1 MSLCRDMSKILEYEM
16 SKQCGLIMPPFVIQ
30 LSAEKKRTKK
40 NAHFSLVDEFFGVAL
55 NYKINALEC
64 FNKCVAR

>member
-30 LSAEKKRTKK
+30 LSAGKK
-40 NAHFSLVDEFFGVAL
+40 NQEERAFLLVDEFFGVAL